1 MTDNDD
7 IRWKQRFANYKKALA
22 TLKRGLA
29 EIKKTG
35 DDEFRKLGIIQ
46 SFEFT
51 QELSWKVL
59 KDFLEYQGG
68 GDGIYG
74 SKDAYRQALNR
85 SIISDGE
92 IWMKMIESRNES
104 SHLYDES
111 AVLTI
116 FDKIEP
122 LYLPCFEALE
132 ETLDGIIE
140 NSAE

>member
-7 IRWKQRFANYKKALA
+7 IRWKQRFANYKKAVA

-59 KDFLEYQGG
+59 KDFLEYQG
-68 GDGIYG
+68 
-74 SKDAYRQALNR
+74 
-85 SIISDGE
+85 
-92 IWMKMIESRNES
+92 
-104 SHLYDES
+104 
-111 AVLTI
+111 
-116 FDKIEP
+116 
-122 LYLPCFEALE
+122 
-132 ETLDGIIE
+132 
-140 NSAE
+140 